1 MSAQTEQESFSFQA
15 EVVQILDLM
24 VHSLYSNKEIFLREL
39 ISNASDAID
48 RLRLECSPSPNSPT
62 PTARCRS
69 GSATTPSARTI
80 TVADNGI
87 GMSRQEVIEHIGTIA
102 KSGTREFLQAL
113 TGDQRKDASLIGQFG
128 VGFYSAFIVADRVTL
143 TTRRAGLTAAEG
155 VRWESD
161 GRGAYTLETVEQ
173 PSRGT
178 TIVLHLREGED
189 DLLNGFRLR
198 TIIKKYSDHISLP
211 ILMPPEPAEDQASQE
226 PPEEAPVN
234 QASALWARPKSEL
247 TEQDYRDFYRHVAG
261 DFTDPLA
268 WVHSK
273 IEGTYEYTL
282 LLFIPSRAPF
292 DLWMPQVGRGVK
304 LHIRR
309 VFVLEDSGQLMP
321 QYLRFVRGVIDSS
334 DLPLNVSR
342 ELLQGSRVVDN
353 IRSNATK
360 KVLRLLADTAE
371 KEPEKYA
378 AFWKEFGAVLKEGL
392 AEDYGNRDEIAKL
405 LRFTSTKSGSDEP
418 DVSLSDYVSRM
429 KEGQQHIYYL
439 LAPGLA
445 AAKASPHLEA
455 FRKKGIEVL
464 LLGEGEGIDNWVVAS
479 LREFDGKRLQSVA
492 QGSGDLSELEDEA
505 EAAAKE
511 QASAEFAG
519 LVGQLKAAL
528 AGRAFDVRVS
538 SRLTTSPACIV
549 ANEPEID
556 INLAHRLRG
565 SGLPSQPVLEINPQH
580 PLVRRL
586 NHEPADP
593 HLAEWAH
600 VLFDQAVLTL
610 GARMEEPAAFVNR
623 LNDLLV
629 TLSGATPGG
638 GRGPGRGPCPG
649 RRSLSRRA
657 GCSCC
662 AGKAPGHQRPARVLP
677 EEPAV
682 GRGPAARLA
691 GGLAAGGRR
700 RGREGRGHRVDAAD
714 AQPPVRH
721 RGMGARQPRPMV
733 SSLGPG
739 QAARRGTL
747 PAPGG
752 AVP

>member
-1 MSAQTEQESFSFQA
+1 VSAQAEQESFSFQA

-24 VHSLYSNKEIFLREL
+24 IHSLYSNKEIFLREL

-48 RLRLECSPSPNSPT
+48 RLRLELLS
-62 PTARCRS
+62 RS
-69 GSATTPSARTI
+69 ELPEAEGPLQIRVSYDKAARTI
-80 TVADNGI
+80 TVSDNGI
-87 GMSRQEVIEHIGTIA
+87 GMSRQEVIDHIGTIA
-102 KSGTREFLQAL
+102 KSGTREFLAAL
-113 TGDQRKDASLIGQFG
+113 TGDQRKDAALIGQFG
-128 VGFYSAFIVADRVTL
+128 VGFYSAFIVSDRVTL
-143 TTRRAGLTAAEG
+143 TTRRSGLTAAEG

-161 GRGAYTLETVEQ
+161 GRGAYTLETVEE

-178 TIVLHLREGED
+178 TVVLHLRDGED
-189 DLLNGFRLR
+189 DLLSGYRLR

-211 ILMPPEPAEDQASQE
+211 ILMPPEGDTG
-226 PPEEAPVN
+226 EEEEKPVN
-234 QASALWARPKSEL
+234 QASALWARAKSEL
-247 TEQDYRDFYRHVAG
+247 TEEDYKDFYRHVTG

-268 WVHSK
+268 WLHSK

-292 DLWMPQVGRGVK
+292 DLWIPQAGRGIK

-321 QYLRFVRGVIDSS
+321 QYLRFVRGVIDSA

-360 KVLRLLADTAE
+360 KVLRLLAEVAE

-378 AFWKEFGAVLKEGL
+378 TFWTEFGAVLKEGL
-392 AEDYGNRDEIAKL
+392 AEDFPNRDEIAKL
-405 LRFTSTKSGSDEP
+405 LRFTSTKSGSDDP
-418 DVSLSDYVSRM
+418 DVSLTDYVGRM

-445 AAKASPHLEA
+445 AAKASPHLEV
-455 FRKKGIEVL
+455 FRAKGIEVL

-492 QGSGDLSELEDEA
+492 QGSGDLSELEDES
-505 EAAAKE
+505 EAQAKQ
-511 QASAEFAG
+511 QASAAFAG

-528 AGRAFDVRVS
+528 AGRAHDVRVS

-549 ANEPEID
+549 ANEPDID
-556 INLAHRLRG
+556 INLARRLRG

-580 PLVRRL
+580 PLLRRL

-610 GARMEEPAAFVNR
+610 GARIEEPAAFVAR

-629 TLSGATPGG
+629 TLSAGAEYP
-638 GRGPGRGPCPG
+638 
-649 RRSLSRRA
+649 
-657 GCSCC
+657 
-662 AGKAPGHQRPARVLP
+662 
-677 EEPAV
+677 
-682 GRGPAARLA
+682 
-691 GGLAAGGRR
+691 
-700 RGREGRGHRVDAAD
+700 
-714 AQPPVRH
+714 
-721 RGMGARQPRPMV
+721 
-733 SSLGPG
+733 
-739 QAARRGTL
+739 
-747 PAPGG
+747 
-752 AVP
+752 

>member
-48 RLRLECSPSPNSPT
+48 RLRLELLS
-62 PTARCRS
+62 RS
-69 GSATTPSARTI
+69 ELPDADGPLQIRVSYDSDARTI

-102 KSGTREFLQAL
+102 KSGTREFLASL
-113 TGDQRKDASLIGQFG
+113 TGDQRQDASLIGQFG
-128 VGFYSAFIVADRVTL
+128 VGFYSSFIVADRVTL
-143 TTRRAGLTAAEG
+143 TTRRSGLTAAEG

-161 GRGAYTLETVEQ
+161 GRGAYTLETAEQ
-173 PSRGT
+173 PARGT
-178 TIVLHLREGED
+178 TVVLHLREGED
-189 DLLNGFRLR
+189 DLLSGYRLR

-211 ILMPPEPAEDQASQE
+211 IVMPPEKDSADESA
-226 PPEEAPVN
+226 EEAPVN

-247 TEQDYRDFYRHVAG
+247 SEQDYKDFYQHVTG

-292 DLWMPQVGRGVK
+292 DLWIPQAGRGVK

-309 VFVLEDSGQLMP
+309 VFVLEDAGQLMP
-321 QYLRFVRGVIDSS
+321 QYLRFVRGVIDSA

-360 KVLRLLADTAE
+360 KVLRLLADIAE

-392 AEDYGNRDEIAKL
+392 PEDFGNRDEIARL
-405 LRFTSTKSGSDEP
+405 LRFTSTRSASDEP
-418 DVSLSDYVSRM
+418 DVSLADYAGRM

-464 LLGEGEGIDNWVVAS
+464 LLGDGEGIDNWVVAS
-479 LREFDGKRLQSVA
+479 LREFGGKRLQSVA

-511 QASAEFAG
+511 QASAELAG
-519 LVGQLKAAL
+519 LVGRLKEAL
-528 AGRAFDVRVS
+528 GGRAYDVRVS

-556 INLAHRLRG
+556 INLARRLRG
-565 SGLPSQPVLEINPQH
+565 SGLPRQPVLEINPQH

-586 NHEPADP
+586 NREAADP

-610 GARMEEPAAFVNR
+610 GARIEEPAAFVGR

-629 TLSGATPGG
+629 
-638 GRGPGRGPCPG
+638 
-649 RRSLSRRA
+649 SLSSESPDAESQNAESPNAESQNAESPNADSPDA
-657 GCSCC
+657 GDQS
-662 AGKAPGHQRPARVLP
+662 R
-677 EEPAV
+677 
-682 GRGPAARLA
+682 
-691 GGLAAGGRR
+691 
-700 RGREGRGHRVDAAD
+700 
-714 AQPPVRH
+714 
-721 RGMGARQPRPMV
+721 
-733 SSLGPG
+733 
-739 QAARRGTL
+739 
-747 PAPGG
+747 
-752 AVP
+752 

>member
-1 MSAQTEQESFSFQA
+1 VSAQTEQESFSFQA

-39 ISNASDAID
+39 ISNGSDAID
-48 RLRLECSPSPNSPT
+48 RLRLELLSKSELPEAEGPLRIRVSYDQD
-62 PTARCRS
+62 
-69 GSATTPSARTI
+69 ARTI

-102 KSGTREFLQAL
+102 KSGTREFLAAL
-113 TGDQRKDASLIGQFG
+113 TGDQRQDASLIGQFG

-161 GRGAYTLETVEQ
+161 GRGAYTLETAEQ
-173 PSRGT
+173 PDRGT
-178 TIVLHLREGED
+178 TVVLHLREGED
-189 DLLNGFRLR
+189 DLLSGYRLR

-211 ILMPPEPAEDQASQE
+211 IVMPPEKESADESA
-226 PPEEAPVN
+226 EEAPVN

-247 TEQDYRDFYRHVAG
+247 TEQDYKDFYRHVTG
-261 DFTDPLA
+261 DFTDPLT

-292 DLWMPQVGRGVK
+292 DLWIPQAGRGVK

-321 QYLRFVRGVIDSS
+321 QYLRFVRGVIDSA

-360 KVLRLLADTAE
+360 RVLRLLADMAE

-378 AFWKEFGAVLKEGL
+378 TFWKEFGAVLKEGL
-392 AEDYGNRDEIAKL
+392 PEDFGNRDEIARL
-405 LRFTSTKSGSDEP
+405 LRFTSTKSASDEP
-418 DVSLSDYVSRM
+418 DVSLSDYAGRM

-464 LLGEGEGIDNWVVAS
+464 LLGDGEGIDNWVVTS

-505 EAAAKE
+505 EAAAKQ
-511 QASAEFAG
+511 QASAELAG

-528 AGRAFDVRVS
+528 AGRAYDVRVS

-549 ANEPEID
+549 ANEAEID
-556 INLAHRLRG
+556 INLARRLRG

-580 PLVRRL
+580 RLVRRL
-586 NHEPADP
+586 NREPADP
-593 HLAEWAH
+593 NLAEWAN

-610 GARMEEPAAFVNR
+610 GARIEEPAAFVGR

-629 TLSGATPGG
+629 
-638 GRGPGRGPCPG
+638 
-649 RRSLSRRA
+649 SLSAESPSGESPNAESPDA
-657 GCSCC
+657 GDQS
-662 AGKAPGHQRPARVLP
+662 Q
-677 EEPAV
+677 
-682 GRGPAARLA
+682 
-691 GGLAAGGRR
+691 
-700 RGREGRGHRVDAAD
+700 
-714 AQPPVRH
+714 
-721 RGMGARQPRPMV
+721 
-733 SSLGPG
+733 
-739 QAARRGTL
+739 
-747 PAPGG
+747 
-752 AVP
+752 